1 MLIDTPPS
9 GCMAFRGLSTPRIRR
24 ALGASRPKR
33 NEAPTVTC
41 GASWRSSDGLPPSGM
56 ERASA
61 PQRRIVG
68 SPSIEDSGEAE
79 REIAGEPNR

>member
-1 MLIDTPPS
+1 MTPE
-9 GCMAFRGLSTPRIRR
+9 T
-24 ALGASRPKR
+24 

-41 GASWRSSDGLPPSGM
+41 GASWRTTDGAGPSGM

-61 PQRRIVG
+61 RQRRIVG
-68 SPSIEDSGEAE
+68 SPSIEESGEAE